1 MFYAF
6 LSSIVVLF
14 IYLLNI
20 YFNLSQLALKYLK
33 DTKVNIN
40 NVLIIT
46 EDFNI
51 RNNLWDLLFSYHLI
65 HRNTLTDIVD
75 FFQLC
80 ISSPTVQV
88 SMRYMDNWNNSNS
101 VMNLMFLRPML
112 EKFNN
117 HSIHIDW
124 RLFSDHAPLTVK
136 FLILKEKIKPENIQ
150 SSKIAKEITILLLMS
165 RTLSKILISFILT
178 AKTILK
184 ILYNNLLTIWMS
196 SGSNTQNWSILLSI
210 WICGGM
216 KSVRYL

>member
-117 HSIHIDW
+117 HSIHID
-124 RLFSDHAPLTVK
+124 
-136 FLILKEKIKPENIQ
+136 
-150 SSKIAKEITILLLMS
+150 
-165 RTLSKILISFILT
+165 
-178 AKTILK
+178 
-184 ILYNNLLTIWMS
+184 
-196 SGSNTQNWSILLSI
+196 
-210 WICGGM
+210 
-216 KSVRYL
+216 